1 MRRKPEPKRKKA
13 VDDAQGDDLALLKQ
27 IESILDEQADE
38 DEMFASELKGILL
51 RLRPDFNEKTYG
63 CVSFAKLL
71 TKLSAKY
78 GIIKVRNDNYNVM
91 VSLESDSNE
100 SEKSANKLT
109 QDNWIKAFKEQL
121 DHYKSDGFERIN
133 PSILKADMQGL
144 YPDFTEKG
152 IGFKRFSDVLKALE
166 KEQVLAL
173 EMDEQKN
180 MLIKM
185 L

>member
-1 MRRKPEPKRKKA
+1 
-13 VDDAQGDDLALLKQ
+13 
-27 IESILDEQADE
+27 
-38 DEMFASELKGILL
+38 MFASELKGILL
-51 RLRPDFNEKTYG
+51 RLRPDFNEKSYG
-63 CVSFAKLL
+63 CVSFGKLL

-78 GIIKVRNDNYNVM
+78 GLIKVRNDNYNVM
-91 VSLESDSNE
+91 VSLESDVSDN
-100 SEKSANKLT
+100 EKSANSLT
-109 QDNWIKAFKEQL
+109 KDNWVKAFKEQL

-133 PSILKADMQGL
+133 PSILKADVQSL

-166 KEQVLAL
+166 KEKALAL